1 MAVVWEWLSCQ
12 KVIKLTPAHHE
23 ALPALKD
30 WSYGLADRGPAWQ
43 WQPGDIRPVIPR
55 QQGQSPWAMAE
66 GAVYFIEECP
76 GGSWNVA
83 RGDTD
88 GLDMMRPYS
97 GHHWPFWWKWK
108 WNCSVVSDSLPPHGL
123 QPTRLLCPWGF
134 PGKNRSRLP
143 LPSPEDL
150 PDSFEKTLM
159 LGKTV
164 AGRRRGRRGWDGW
177 MASPTQWAWV
187 WVNSRS
193 LWWTGRPGLL
203 RFMGSQRVGHDWAT
217 QLNWTNWTETF

>member
-66 GAVYFIEECP
+66 GAVYFFEECP

-83 RGDTD
+83 RGTRMVWTWW
-88 GLDMMRPYS
+88 GLIQGITGLFGESESEIAQSCPTLCHPMDCSPLGSSVHGVFQARIGVGCHFLLQKIFLTHLKRP
-97 GHHWPFWWKWK
+97 WCWE
-108 WNCSVVSDSLPPHGL
+108 
-123 QPTRLLCPWGF
+123 RL
-134 PGKNRSRLP
+134 
-143 LPSPEDL
+143 
-150 PDSFEKTLM
+150 
-159 LGKTV
+159 
-164 AGRRRGRRGWDGW
+164 
-177 MASPTQWAWV
+177 
-187 WVNSRS
+187 
-193 LWWTGRPGLL
+193 
-203 RFMGSQRVGHDWAT
+203 
-217 QLNWTNWTETF
+217 